1 MSSRGR
7 VFNLCEGDRGV
18 FVVVKLCSSISI
30 SGDLM
35 TGREPHIRNELSA
48 VVTIEHS
55 SLEVTIWWVCYRE
68 REGREG
74 EVYARWCVCVCVCVE
89 IV

>member
-1 MSSRGR
+1 M
-7 VFNLCEGDRGV
+7 
-18 FVVVKLCSSISI
+18 VKLCSSISI

-74 EVYARWCVCVCVCVE
+74 EVYARWCVCVCVCVWKLYE
-89 IV
+89 WCYIVHILKYFKK